1 LPIHDAQL
9 LTYLRLAGMHTGLIL
24 HFNFSALRQGIKRM
38 VL

>member
-9 LTYLRLAGMHTGLIL
+9 LTYLRLAGMHTRLIL
-24 HFNFSALRQGIKRM
+24 KFNFPALRQGIKRM